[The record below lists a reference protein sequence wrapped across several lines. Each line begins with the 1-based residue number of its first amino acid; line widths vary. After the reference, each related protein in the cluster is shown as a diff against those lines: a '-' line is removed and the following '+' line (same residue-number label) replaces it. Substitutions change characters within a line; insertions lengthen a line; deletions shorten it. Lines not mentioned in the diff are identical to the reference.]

1 MPKRYRV
8 ETLVQLFDGW
18 NVEHCT
24 DSLAVAQWYITAMIK
39 AHKIRFGRVVDQE
52 TGAVISQEPKRGK
65 RSR

>member
-8 ETLVQLFDGW
+8 ETLIRLSDQW
-18 NVEHCT
+18 NVEHYT

-39 AHKIRFGRVVDQE
+39 GHKIRFGRVVDE
-52 TGAVISQEPKRGK
+52 TTGTVISQEPKRGK